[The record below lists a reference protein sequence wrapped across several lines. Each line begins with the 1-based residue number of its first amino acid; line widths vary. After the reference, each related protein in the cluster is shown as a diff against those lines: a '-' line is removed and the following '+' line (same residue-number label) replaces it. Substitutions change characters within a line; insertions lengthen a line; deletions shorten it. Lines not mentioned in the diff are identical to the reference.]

1 MGEETIKKRC
11 RSDWGR
17 VGDTEVTSEG
27 EAERRRGG
35 EGERERERGRGRRR
49 KQEKE
54 KLRAQRGKITVS
66 LNKSHS
72 RHAIFASNLPG
83 KGGREEEGGR
93 EDEGRRRRGTSRT
106 LMNRLMDG

>member
-35 EGERERERGRGRRR
+35 EGERERE
-49 KQEKE
+49 EE
-54 KLRAQRGKITVS
+54 EA
-66 LNKSHS
+66 
-72 RHAIFASNLPG
+72 G
-83 KGGREEEGGR
+83 KGKVARA
-93 EDEGRRRRGTSRT
+93 RGENNGQFEQVALPSRYFCVKFA
-106 LMNRLMDG
+106 R